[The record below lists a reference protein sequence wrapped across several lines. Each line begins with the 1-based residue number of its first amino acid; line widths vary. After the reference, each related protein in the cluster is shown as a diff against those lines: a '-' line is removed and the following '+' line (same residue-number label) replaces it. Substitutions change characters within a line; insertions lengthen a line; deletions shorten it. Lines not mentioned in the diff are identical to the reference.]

1 MTSEI
6 LHDIEALIALGAL
19 LFVTLQWDTIW
30 RAFGGKARG
39 DRAGA

>member
-19 LFVTLQWDTIW
+19 LFVTLQWDTI
-30 RAFGGKARG
+30 RRTFAGKAR
-39 DRAGA
+39 DKHAGA